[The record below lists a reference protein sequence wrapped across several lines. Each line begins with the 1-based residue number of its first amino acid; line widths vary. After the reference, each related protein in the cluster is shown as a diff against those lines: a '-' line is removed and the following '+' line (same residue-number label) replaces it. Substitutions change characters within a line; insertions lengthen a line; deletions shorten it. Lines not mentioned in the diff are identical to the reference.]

1 MKQMLYHYTKTF
13 LEKNQLFT
21 REILE
26 KYDLGRMYDVYDKWP
41 QIAKDAYNSEIEAVD
56 FKDIDHVVFSG
67 MGGSGTIGD
76 LFSSILSKTN
86 LHTTVVKGYVL
97 PKTVDENTLVVA
109 TSVSGDTA
117 ETLYTLESAS
127 KKNCKVI
134 GFSSGGMIESF
145 CTKNNIQYRKIPEI
159 HSPRASFPNF
169 VYSILKT
176 LNSIT
181 PIDKQEIMESINLL
195 ENISQEISSAN
206 LSETNPSLDLAE
218 WLNGIPVIY
227 YPWGLQAAAIRF
239 KNSLQENAKTH
250 AIVEDVIESGH
261 NGIVSWERSSKMVSV
276 MIEGTDDHI
285 KTKERWKILR
295 QYFKENDIRYK
306 EIFTVDG
313 GILSKILCLIYQL
326 DYATIFHAMLLGI
339 DPSPVKSI
347 DYFKE
352 RL

>member
-1 MKQMLYHYTKTF
+1 MH
-13 LEKNQLFT
+13 N
-21 REILE
+21 
-26 KYDLGRMYDVYDKWP
+26 VYDKWP
-41 QIAKDAYNSEIEAVD
+41 QIAKDAYNSDLEAAD

-67 MGGSGTIGD
+67 MGGSGAIGD

-86 LHTTVVKGYVL
+86 IHTTVVKGYVL
-97 PKTVDENTLVVA
+97 PKTVDANTLVVA

-117 ETLYTLESAS
+117 ETLSTLESAS
-127 KKNCKVI
+127 KKNCKLI
-134 GFSSGGMIESF
+134 GFSSGGVMESF
-145 CTKNNIQYRKIPEI
+145 CTKNNIQYRKISEI

-250 AIVEDVIESGH
+250 AIVEDIIESGH

>member
-1 MKQMLYHYTKTF
+1 MKQMQYHYTRAF

-41 QIAKDAYNSEIEAVD
+41 QIAKDAYNSEIETVD
-56 FKDIDHVVFSG
+56 FKDIDHVVFTG

-117 ETLYTLESAS
+117 ETLSALESAS